1 LSGGSGSQSGLEKA
15 FRYGLAAVGPVA
27 TAGSQF
33 ILSLQLLHV
42 LDIKSFGSFA
52 FLLVTSQF
60 SSGVW
65 SALFCAPLPVLV
77 TQGSAEQRQT
87 MLRCLFAT
95 NLVLS
100 VVAFF
105 LFWALGESLGVAHGA
120 AMLFAG
126 YGAFGLLRWFG
137 RAYAY
142 VRGKQLRATSS
153 DLLYSVA
160 LLAGFEMIYLTK
172 SADLYLPNAALMV
185 AAILSLF
192 PFGGSYLMQ
201 QFVRLSFRD
210 IAKYREVWR
219 KHSSWSLTGVVTTE
233 ATANAHAYIVTFF
246 LGPTAFA
253 PLSASA
259 LLIRPISVVM
269 NALTDF
275 ERPQMAR
282 QLDAGHFDGA
292 LHSLRTFRIAL
303 IGIWVATALA
313 AAALIVYWPRLIFPE
328 RYAIN
333 YLTVAAVLWMAVAGM
348 RSLRTADSVLLQAGG
363 IFRELAHASMISCI
377 ISVLAVIAL
386 LAWGGPLWSIAGI
399 LIGEAVYAAWIW
411 REAARWKARQRAAA
425 ANRER
430 TEPVADSPETAPAP
444 ALQLAD
450 EEQRS

>member
-1 LSGGSGSQSGLEKA
+1 MNEDSKQNSGLEKA
-15 FRYGLAAVGPVA
+15 FRYGLAAIGPIA

-33 ILSLQLLHV
+33 VLSLQLLHF

-95 NLVLS
+95 NLVLATA
-100 VVAFF
+100 AFF
-105 LFWALGESLGVAHGA
+105 VFWALGEALGVAHGA
-120 AMLFAG
+120 AALFAG
-126 YGAFGLLRWFG
+126 YGAFALLRWFG

-142 VRGKQLRATSS
+142 VTGHQIRATMS
-153 DLLYSVA
+153 DLLYSLA
-160 LLAGFEMIYLTK
+160 LLAGLATIYLTK
-172 SADLYLPNAALMV
+172 SSDLYLPNAALM
-185 AAILSLF
+185 ASAILSLL
-192 PFGGSYLMQ
+192 PFGGSYLLQ

-210 IAKYREVWR
+210 IPRYRQVWR
-219 KHSSWSLTGVVTTE
+219 RHSSWSLTGVVTTE

-282 QLDAGHFDGA
+282 QLDAGNFGGA
-292 LHSLRTFRIAL
+292 LHSQRTFRIAM
-303 IGIWVATALA
+303 IGIWALTVLAATALIIFA
-313 AAALIVYWPRLIFPE
+313 PRLIFPE

-333 YLTVAAVLWMAVAGM
+333 YLAVAAALWMAVAGM

-363 IFRELAHASMISCI
+363 VFRELAYASMISSGV
-377 ISVLAVIAL
+377 SVLAVIAL
-386 LAWGGPLWSIAGI
+386 LVWGGPLWSIAGI
-399 LIGEAVYAAWIW
+399 LVGEAVYAAWIW
-411 REAARWKARQRAAA
+411 REAARWRHRQSAAGSDGAGPTAASPEAARAQP
-425 ANRER
+425 RER
-430 TEPVADSPETAPAP
+430 V
-444 ALQLAD
+444 D
-450 EEQRS
+450 EEQAS

>member
-1 LSGGSGSQSGLEKA
+1 MSQGSRPHSGLEKA
-15 FRYGLAAVGPVA
+15 LRYGLAAVGPIA
-27 TAGSQF
+27 TAGIQF

-95 NLVLS
+95 NLVLAAG
-100 VVAFF
+100 AFF
-105 LFWALGESLGVAHGA
+105 VFWALGEALGVAHCA
-120 AMLFAG
+120 AALFAG
-126 YGAFGLLRWFG
+126 YGAFALLRWFG

-142 VRGKQLRATSS
+142 VTGKQIRATMS
-153 DLLYSVA
+153 DLLYSLA
-160 LLAGFEMIYLTK
+160 LLAGLALIYLSK
-172 SADLYLPNAALMV
+172 SSDLYLPNAALMV
-185 AAILSLF
+185 SAVLSLI
-192 PFGGSYLMQ
+192 PFGSSYLLQ
-201 QFVRLSFRD
+201 QFVKLSFRD
-210 IAKYREVWR
+210 IPRYREVWR
-219 KHSSWSLTGVVTTE
+219 RHSGWSLTGVVTTE

-282 QLDAGHFDGA
+282 QLDAGSFDGA
-292 LHSLRTFRIAL
+292 LHSLRTFRIAM
-303 IGIWVATALA
+303 IGIWALTALA
-313 AAALIVYWPRLIFPE
+313 AAALIAFAPRLIFPE
-328 RYAIN
+328 RYAID
-333 YLTVAAVLWMAVAGM
+333 YLAVAAALWMAVAGM

-363 IFRELAHASMISCI
+363 VFRELAYASMVSSGV
-377 ISVLAVIAL
+377 SVLVVIAL
-386 LAWGGPLWSIAGI
+386 LVWGGPLWSIAGI
-399 LIGEAVYAAWIW
+399 LVGETVYAGWIW
-411 REAARWKARQRAAA
+411 REAARWRRRKLAAGPDRSGPSPVSQEGPPTHP
-425 ANRER
+425 RER
-430 TEPVADSPETAPAP
+430 V
-444 ALQLAD
+444 D
-450 EEQRS
+450 EEQAS

>member
-1 LSGGSGSQSGLEKA
+1 MSEGSKQNSSLEKA
-15 FRYGLAAVGPVA
+15 LRYGLAAIGPIA

-33 ILSLQLLHV
+33 VLSLQLLHV

-95 NLVLS
+95 NLVLAAA
-100 VVAFF
+100 AFF
-105 LFWALGESLGVAHGA
+105 VFWALGEALGVAHGA
-120 AMLFAG
+120 AALFAG
-126 YGAFGLLRWFG
+126 YGAFALLRWFG

-142 VRGKQLRATSS
+142 VTGHQIRATMS
-153 DLLYSVA
+153 DLLYSLA
-160 LLAGFEMIYLTK
+160 LLAGLSAIYLTK
-172 SADLYLPNAALMV
+172 SSDLYLPNAALMV
-185 AAILSLF
+185 SAILSLI
-192 PFGGSYLMQ
+192 PFGGSYLVQ
-201 QFVRLSFRD
+201 QFVKLSFRD
-210 IAKYREVWR
+210 IPRYREVWR
-219 KHSSWSLTGVVTTE
+219 RHSSWSLTGVVTTE

-282 QLDAGHFDGA
+282 QLDAGNFGGA
-292 LHSLRTFRIAL
+292 LHSLRTFRIAM
-303 IGIWVATALA
+303 IGIWALTALA
-313 AAALIVYWPRLIFPE
+313 AAALIIFAPRLIFPE

-333 YLTVAAVLWMAVAGM
+333 YLAVAAALWMAVAGI

-363 IFRELAHASMISCI
+363 VFRELAYASMISSGV
-377 ISVLAVIAL
+377 SVLAVIAL
-386 LAWGGPLWSIAGI
+386 LVWGGPLWSIAGI
-399 LIGEAVYAAWIW
+399 LVGEVVYAAWIW
-411 REAARWKARQRAAA
+411 REAARWRHRQSAAGADGAGPIAASPDTARAQP
-425 ANRER
+425 RER
-430 TEPVADSPETAPAP
+430 V
-444 ALQLAD
+444 D
-450 EEQRS
+450 EEQAS